1 MIKNF
6 LKRTFLRYC
15 LYFLFFTYVKIVF
28 HSMIAA
34 QVSSCSLGIPCI
46 YNIQIKGCS
55 KCRNIN
61 YRIHSL
67 GSFISDLL
75 FATFVLSLCICACGV
90 FFVYFVLFSPI
101 IAMSS
106 LEIVFHIYNKIL
118 FVII

>member
-1 MIKNF
+1 MMIKNF

-90 FFVYFVLFSPI
+90 FLFTLFYLVL
-101 IAMSS
+101 S
-106 LEIVFHIYNKIL
+106 LQCHL
-118 FVII
+118 